1 MENKFY
7 KCLELDKILL
17 LLADETS
24 IERSREAALALE
36 PSSGLFEANEL
47 LAETNDAHMLVG
59 RFGTPSFGTVRDM
72 TNAIRRAQAGAVLN
86 TLELLRIAEL
96 LRVIRSLE
104 EWRKKSASIETKL
117 DMRFNM
123 LAPNK
128 YLETKITTSILSED
142 EIADTAS
149 HNLQDIRRKISIA
162 SSKVRERL
170 DKIIHSASYQKFL
183 QDSIVTIRG
192 GRFVI
197 PVKAEFR
204 SSVPG
209 LVHDTS
215 ASGAT
220 VFIEPMG
227 VVEANNDIRIL
238 RSKEQAE
245 IERILANLSAEIGA
259 YADSM
264 CKSYDILVQLNLIFA
279 KANLAYK
286 MKATAPIL
294 NANGRIKIK
303 KARHPLIDP
312 EKVVATDIE
321 LGTSFD
327 TLVITGPNTGGKT
340 VTLKT
345 IGLFSLMAMCGLMI
359 PASDNSELS
368 VFDDVLADIGDEQ
381 SIEQSLST
389 FSAHMTMI
397 IQILKRANDRSLVL
411 IDELGSGTDPA
422 EGAALATAILERLRS
437 MGVRLAATTHYD
449 EIKRFALETNGVE
462 NGCCEF
468 DIKTLRPT
476 YRLLIGMPGRSNAF
490 AISKSLGIDDEI
502 IARAEELVSQENT
515 RFEEV
520 VKKLEDSRSVL
531 EEKLIEAENT
541 KRESEQILKEAN
553 EKAERIEKDAKNE
566 LDLAKAQAGNIVQKA
581 RAQVYA
587 LLDELEAVKKKKNVT
602 AEDKAKLKAGIRNME
617 NDADPIER
625 RKNDEYVLPR
635 KLKKGDN
642 VLIFDIDKKGI
653 ILDIDETAQNALVQA
668 GIVKM
673 RVEFSN
679 LRLLKEDT
687 VKKPIR
693 KSTRTVKTDVSRTAS
708 TEVDV
713 RGQTAMEAIM
723 SVDNAID
730 SAILMNLNTLTIIH
744 GKGTGVLRKEIQAH
758 LKKHPSIRSYR
769 LGTYGEGD
777 AGVTIAELK

>member
-1 MENKFY
+1 
-7 KCLELDKILL
+7 
-17 LLADETS
+17 
-24 IERSREAALALE
+24 
-36 PSSGLFEANEL
+36 
-47 LAETNDAHMLVG
+47 
-59 RFGTPSFGTVRDM
+59 
-72 TNAIRRAQAGAVLN
+72 
-86 TLELLRIAEL
+86 
-96 LRVIRSLE
+96 
-104 EWRKKSASIETKL
+104 
-117 DMRFNM
+117 M

-294 NANGRIKIK
+294 NADGRIKIK

-437 MGVRLAATTHYD
+437 MDVRLAATTHYD
-449 EIKRFALETNGVE
+449 EIKRFALEANGVE

-587 LLDELEAVKKKKNVT
+587 LLDELEAVKKKQNVT

>member
-128 YLETKITTSILSED
+128 YLEAKITTSILSED

-294 NANGRIKIK
+294 NADGRIKIK

-587 LLDELEAVKKKKNVT
+587 LLDELEAVKKKQNVT

-713 RGQTAMEAIM
+713 RGQTAMEAVM

>member
-149 HNLQDIRRKISIA
+149 HNLQNIRRKISIA

-294 NANGRIKIK
+294 NADGRIKIK

-437 MGVRLAATTHYD
+437 MDVRLAATTHYD
-449 EIKRFALETNGVE
+449 EIKRFALEANGVE

-587 LLDELEAVKKKKNVT
+587 LLDELEAVKKKQNVT

>member
-437 MGVRLAATTHYD
+437 MDVRLAATTHYD

-587 LLDELEAVKKKKNVT
+587 LLDELEAVKKKQNVT

>member
-1 MENKFY
+1 MENKYY
-7 KCLELDKILL
+7 KSLELDKILA

-24 IERSREAALALE
+24 MEHAHEQALKLE
-36 PSSGLFEANEL
+36 PSSGLFEAQEL

-72 TNAIRRAQAGAVLN
+72 TNALRRAQAGAVLN
-86 TLELLRIAEL
+86 TIELLRIAEL
-96 LRVIRSLE
+96 LRVIRSLV

-117 DMRFNM
+117 DMRFNL

-128 YLETKITTSILSED
+128 YLETKITSSILSED

-149 HNLQDIRRKISIA
+149 HDLQDIRRKITIA

-170 DKIIHSASYQKFL
+170 DKIIHSTSYQKFL
-183 QDSIVTIRG
+183 QDSIITIRG

-215 ASGAT
+215 ASGST

-238 RSKEQAE
+238 RSKEQTE
-245 IERILANLSAEIGA
+245 IERILMNLSAEVGA
-259 YADSM
+259 NADPL
-264 CKSYDILVQLNLIFA
+264 CKSYDILAQLNLIFA

-286 MKATAPIL
+286 MKATSPIL
-294 NANGRIKIK
+294 NDRGKIVIK

-321 LGTSFD
+321 LGTTFD

-368 VFDDVLADIGDEQ
+368 VFTNVLADIGDEQ

-389 FSAHMTMI
+389 FSAHMTTI
-397 IQILKRANDRSLVL
+397 IEILKRADNHSLVL

-449 EIKRFALETNGVE
+449 EIKRFALDTNGVE

-490 AISKSLGIDDEI
+490 AISRSLGIDREI

-515 RFEEV
+515 HFEEV
-520 VKKLEDSRSVL
+520 VKKLEDSRSDL
-531 EEKLIEAENT
+531 EEKLLEAENT
-541 KRESEQILKEAN
+541 KREAEQLLKEAN
-553 EKAERIEKDAKNE
+553 ERAERIEKDAKNE
-566 LDLAKAQAGNIVQKA
+566 LDLAKSQAGNIVQKA

-587 LLDELEAVKKKKNVT
+587 LLDELDAVKKKQNIT
-602 AEDKAKLKAGIRNME
+602 AEDKARLKAGIRSME

-625 RKNDEYVLPR
+625 RKSDEYVLPR
-635 KLKKGDN
+635 KLRNGDN
-642 VLIFDIDKKGI
+642 VLIFDIDKKGTVI
-653 ILDIDETAQNALVQA
+653 EVDESSESALVQA

-673 RVEFSN
+673 RVEISN

-687 VKKPIR
+687 VKKPVR
-693 KSTRTVKTDVSRTAS
+693 KATRTVRTDVKRTAS
-708 TEVDV
+708 TEVDL

-723 SVDNAID
+723 SVDSAID
-730 SAILMNLNTLTIIH
+730 SAILMGLNTLTIIH
-744 GKGTGVLRKEIQAH
+744 GKGTGVLRKEVQAH
-758 LKKHPSIRSYR
+758 LKKHPSVRSFR

>member
-1 MENKFY
+1 MENKYY
-7 KCLELDKILL
+7 KSLELDKILT

-24 IERSREAALALE
+24 MERAREAALKLE
-36 PSSGLFEANEL
+36 PSSGLFEAREL

-72 TNAIRRAQAGAVLN
+72 TNALRRAQAGAVLN

-96 LRVIRSLE
+96 LRVIRSLV

-117 DMRFNM
+117 DMRFN
-123 LAPNK
+123 LLTPNK
-128 YLETKITTSILSED
+128 YLETKITSSILSED

-149 HNLQDIRRKISIA
+149 HDLQDIRRKIAIA

-183 QDSIVTIRG
+183 QDSIITIRG

-204 SSVPG
+204 SSIPG

-215 ASGAT
+215 ASGST

-245 IERILANLSAEIGA
+245 IERILMNLSAEVGA
-259 YADSM
+259 NADSL
-264 CKSYDILVQLNLIFA
+264 CKSYDILAQLNLIFA

-286 MKATAPIL
+286 MKATAPML
-294 NANGRIKIK
+294 NDNGKIVIK

-345 IGLFSLMAMCGLMI
+345 IGLFSIMAMCGLMI

-368 VFDDVLADIGDEQ
+368 VFTNVLADIGDEQ

-389 FSAHMTMI
+389 FSAHMTTI
-397 IQILKRANDRSLVL
+397 IEILRRADDHSLVL

-449 EIKRFALETNGVE
+449 EIKRFALDTNGVE

-490 AISKSLGIDDEI
+490 AISRSLGIDCDI
-502 IARAEELVSQENT
+502 ISRAEELVSQENT

-520 VKKLEDSRSVL
+520 VKKLEDSRSDL
-531 EEKLIEAENT
+531 EEKLLEVENT
-541 KRESEQILKEAN
+541 KREAEQLLKEAN
-553 EKAERIEKDAKNE
+553 ERAERIEKDAKNE
-566 LDLAKAQAGNIVQKA
+566 LDLAKSQAGSIVQKA
-581 RAQVYA
+581 RAQVYS
-587 LLDELEAVKKKKNVT
+587 LLDELDAIKKKQNIT

-617 NDADPIER
+617 NDADPIEH
-625 RKNDEYVLPR
+625 RKSDEYVLPR
-635 KLKKGDN
+635 KLKNGDN
-642 VLIFDIDKKGI
+642 VLIFDIDKKGTVVEV
-653 ILDIDETAQNALVQA
+653 DESSQSALIQA

-679 LRLLKEDT
+679 LRLLKDDA

-693 KSTRTVKTDVSRTAS
+693 KATRTVRTDVKRTAS
-708 TEVDV
+708 TEVDL

-730 SAILMNLNTLTIIH
+730 SAILMGLNTLTIIH
-744 GKGTGVLRKEIQAH
+744 GKGTGVLRKEVQTH
-758 LKKHPSIRSYR
+758 LKKHPSVRSFR

>member
-128 YLETKITTSILSED
+128 YLETKITTSIFSED

-294 NANGRIKIK
+294 NADGRIKIK

-437 MGVRLAATTHYD
+437 MDVRLAATTHYD
-449 EIKRFALETNGVE
+449 EIKRFALEANGVE

-587 LLDELEAVKKKKNVT
+587 LLDELEAVKKKQNVT

>member
-86 TLELLRIAEL
+86 TLEFLRIAEL

-128 YLETKITTSILSED
+128 YLEAKITTSILSED

-294 NANGRIKIK
+294 NADGRIKIK

-359 PASDNSELS
+359 PALDNSELS

-587 LLDELEAVKKKKNVT
+587 LLDELEAVKKKQNVT

>member
-238 RSKEQAE
+238 SSKEQAE

-294 NANGRIKIK
+294 NADGRIKIK

-587 LLDELEAVKKKKNVT
+587 LLDELEAVKKKQNVT
-602 AEDKAKLKAGIRNME
+602 SEDKAKLKAGIRNME

-693 KSTRTVKTDVSRTAS
+693 KSTRTVKTDVSRAAS

-730 SAILMNLNTLTIIH
+730 SAILMGLNTLTIIH

>member
-1 MENKFY
+1 
-7 KCLELDKILL
+7 
-17 LLADETS
+17 
-24 IERSREAALALE
+24 
-36 PSSGLFEANEL
+36 
-47 LAETNDAHMLVG
+47 
-59 RFGTPSFGTVRDM
+59 
-72 TNAIRRAQAGAVLN
+72 
-86 TLELLRIAEL
+86 
-96 LRVIRSLE
+96 
-104 EWRKKSASIETKL
+104 
-117 DMRFNM
+117 
-123 LAPNK
+123 
-128 YLETKITTSILSED
+128 
-142 EIADTAS
+142 
-149 HNLQDIRRKISIA
+149 
-162 SSKVRERL
+162 
-170 DKIIHSASYQKFL
+170 
-183 QDSIVTIRG
+183 
-192 GRFVI
+192 
-197 PVKAEFR
+197 
-204 SSVPG
+204 
-209 LVHDTS
+209 
-215 ASGAT
+215 
-220 VFIEPMG
+220 
-227 VVEANNDIRIL
+227 
-238 RSKEQAE
+238 
-245 IERILANLSAEIGA
+245 
-259 YADSM
+259 
-264 CKSYDILVQLNLIFA
+264 
-279 KANLAYK
+279 
-286 MKATAPIL
+286 
-294 NANGRIKIK
+294 
-303 KARHPLIDP
+303 
-312 EKVVATDIE
+312 
-321 LGTSFD
+321 
-327 TLVITGPNTGGKT
+327 
-340 VTLKT
+340 
-345 IGLFSLMAMCGLMI
+345 
-359 PASDNSELS
+359 
-368 VFDDVLADIGDEQ
+368 
-381 SIEQSLST
+381 
-389 FSAHMTMI
+389 
-397 IQILKRANDRSLVL
+397 
-411 IDELGSGTDPA
+411 
-422 EGAALATAILERLRS
+422 
-437 MGVRLAATTHYD
+437 
-449 EIKRFALETNGVE
+449 
-462 NGCCEF
+462 
-468 DIKTLRPT
+468 
-476 YRLLIGMPGRSNAF
+476 MPGRSNAF

-587 LLDELEAVKKKKNVT
+587 LLDELEAVKKKQNVT

>member
-128 YLETKITTSILSED
+128 YLEAKITTSILSED

-294 NANGRIKIK
+294 NADGRIKIK

-449 EIKRFALETNGVE
+449 EIKRFALEANGVE

-587 LLDELEAVKKKKNVT
+587 LLDELEAVKKKQNVT

>member
-36 PSSGLFEANEL
+36 PSSGLFDANEL

-128 YLETKITTSILSED
+128 YLEAKITTSILSED

-294 NANGRIKIK
+294 NADGRIKIK

-587 LLDELEAVKKKKNVT
+587 LLDELEAVKKKQNVT

>member
-47 LAETNDAHMLVG
+47 LAETNDAHMLVE

-294 NANGRIKIK
+294 NADGRIKIK

-437 MGVRLAATTHYD
+437 MDVRLAATTHYD
-449 EIKRFALETNGVE
+449 EIKRFALEANGVE

-587 LLDELEAVKKKKNVT
+587 LLDELEAVKKKQNVT

>member
-294 NANGRIKIK
+294 NADGRIKIK

-587 LLDELEAVKKKKNVT
+587 LLDELEAVKKKQNVT

-693 KSTRTVKTDVSRTAS
+693 KSTRTVKTDVSRAAS

-713 RGQTAMEAIM
+713 RGQTAMEAVM

-730 SAILMNLNTLTIIH
+730 SAILMGLNTLTIIH

>member
-294 NANGRIKIK
+294 NADGRIKIK

-587 LLDELEAVKKKKNVT
+587 LLDELEAVKKKQNVT

-693 KSTRTVKTDVSRTAS
+693 KSTRTVKTDVSRAAS

-713 RGQTAMEAIM
+713 RGQTAMEAVM

-744 GKGTGVLRKEIQAH
+744 GKGTGVLRKESQAP

>member
-238 RSKEQAE
+238 SSKEQAE

-294 NANGRIKIK
+294 NADGRIKIK

-437 MGVRLAATTHYD
+437 MDVRLAATTHYD
-449 EIKRFALETNGVE
+449 EIKRFALEANGVE

-587 LLDELEAVKKKKNVT
+587 LLDELEAVKKKQNVT

>member
-96 LRVIRSLE
+96 LRVIRAHE

-294 NANGRIKIK
+294 NADGRIKIK

-437 MGVRLAATTHYD
+437 MDVRLAATTHYD
-449 EIKRFALETNGVE
+449 EIKRFALEANGVE

-587 LLDELEAVKKKKNVT
+587 LLDELEAVKKKQNVT

>member
-294 NANGRIKIK
+294 NADGRIKIK

-437 MGVRLAATTHYD
+437 MDVRLAATTHYD
-449 EIKRFALETNGVE
+449 EIKRFALEANGVE

-587 LLDELEAVKKKKNVT
+587 LLDELEAVKKKQNVT

-777 AGVTIAELK
+777 AGVTITELK

>member
-1 MENKFY
+1 MENKYY
-7 KCLELDKILL
+7 KSLELDKILA
-17 LLADETS
+17 LLAQETTM
-24 IERSREAALALE
+24 ERAREEALRLT
-36 PSSGLFEANEL
+36 PSSGLFEAREL
-47 LAETNDAHMLVG
+47 LSETSDAHMLAG
-59 RFGTPSFGTVRDM
+59 RFGTPSFGSIHDM
-72 TNAIRRAQAGAVLN
+72 TNALRRAQAGAVLN

-96 LRVIRSLE
+96 LRVIRSLV
-104 EWRKKSASIETKL
+104 EWRKKSASVETKL
-117 DMRFNM
+117 DMRFNLLM
-123 LAPNK
+123 PNK
-128 YLETKITTSILSED
+128 YLETKITSSILSED

-149 HNLQDIRRKISIA
+149 RELQDIRRKIAVA

-170 DKIIHSASYQKFL
+170 DKIIHSSSYQKFL
-183 QDSIVTIRG
+183 QDSIITIRG

-215 ASGAT
+215 SSGAT

-245 IERILANLSAEIGA
+245 IERILLNLSAEAGA
-259 YADSM
+259 NADSI
-264 CKSYDILVQLNLIFA
+264 CKSYDILAQLNVIFA
-279 KANLAYK
+279 KASLAYK
-286 MKATAPIL
+286 MKATVPIL
-294 NANGRIKIK
+294 NDNGKIVIKR
-303 KARHPLIDP
+303 ARHPLIDP

-368 VFDDVLADIGDEQ
+368 VFTNVLADIGDEQ

-389 FSAHMTMI
+389 FSSHMTTI
-397 IQILKRANDRSLVL
+397 IEILKRADDRSLVL

-422 EGAALATAILERLRS
+422 EGAALAMAILERLRS

-449 EIKRFALETNGVE
+449 EIKRFALDTDGVE

-490 AISKSLGIDDEI
+490 AISQSLGIDNDI
-502 IARAEELVSQENT
+502 ISRAEDLLSHENT
-515 RFEEV
+515 RFEDV
-520 VKKLEDSRSVL
+520 VKRLEDSRAEL
-531 EEKLIEAENT
+531 EERLIETENA
-541 KRESEQILKEAN
+541 KREAEQLLKEA
-553 EKAERIEKDAKNE
+553 AERAARIEKDAKNE
-566 LDLAKAQAGNIVQKA
+566 LDLARSQAGSIVQKA
-581 RAQVYA
+581 RAQAYA
-587 LLDELEAVKKKKNVT
+587 LLDELDAIRKKQNVT

-625 RKNDEYVLPR
+625 RKSDEYVLPR
-635 KLKKGDN
+635 KLKSGDN
-642 VLIFDIDKKGI
+642 VLIYDIDKKGSVI
-653 ILDIDETAQNALVQA
+653 EVDEGSQSALVQA

-679 LRLLKEDT
+679 LRLLKEET
-687 VKKPIR
+687 VKKPVR
-693 KSTRTVKTDVSRTAS
+693 KATRTVRTDIRRTAS
-708 TEVDV
+708 TEVDL
-713 RGQTAMEAIM
+713 RGQTVTEAVI

-730 SAILMNLNTLTIIH
+730 SAILMGLNTLTIIH

-758 LKKHPSIRSYR
+758 LKSHPSVTSFR

-777 AGVTIAELK
+777 SGVTIATLR

>member
-209 LVHDTS
+209 LVHDPS

-587 LLDELEAVKKKKNVT
+587 LLDELEAVKKKQNVT

>member
-294 NANGRIKIK
+294 NADGRIKIK

-437 MGVRLAATTHYD
+437 MDVRLAATTHYD
-449 EIKRFALETNGVE
+449 EIKRFALEANGVE

-587 LLDELEAVKKKKNVT
+587 LLDELDAVKKKQNVT

>member
-1 MENKFY
+1 M
-7 KCLELDKILL
+7 
-17 LLADETS
+17 
-24 IERSREAALALE
+24 
-36 PSSGLFEANEL
+36 
-47 LAETNDAHMLVG
+47 
-59 RFGTPSFGTVRDM
+59 
-72 TNAIRRAQAGAVLN
+72 
-86 TLELLRIAEL
+86 
-96 LRVIRSLE
+96 
-104 EWRKKSASIETKL
+104 
-117 DMRFNM
+117 
-123 LAPNK
+123 
-128 YLETKITTSILSED
+128 
-142 EIADTAS
+142 
-149 HNLQDIRRKISIA
+149 
-162 SSKVRERL
+162 
-170 DKIIHSASYQKFL
+170 

-587 LLDELEAVKKKKNVT
+587 LLDELEAVKKKQNVT

>member
-227 VVEANNDIRIL
+227 VDEANNDIRIL

-587 LLDELEAVKKKKNVT
+587 LLDELEAVKKKQNVT

>member
-294 NANGRIKIK
+294 NADGRIKIK

-587 LLDELEAVKKKKNVT
+587 LLDELEAVKKKQNVT

-713 RGQTAMEAIM
+713 RGQTAMEAVM

>member
-294 NANGRIKIK
+294 NADGRIKIK

-437 MGVRLAATTHYD
+437 MDVRLAATTHYD
-449 EIKRFALETNGVE
+449 EIKRFALEANGVE

-587 LLDELEAVKKKKNVT
+587 LLDELEAVKKKQNVT

-713 RGQTAMEAIM
+713 RGQTAMEATM

>member
-1 MENKFY
+1 
-7 KCLELDKILL
+7 
-17 LLADETS
+17 
-24 IERSREAALALE
+24 
-36 PSSGLFEANEL
+36 
-47 LAETNDAHMLVG
+47 
-59 RFGTPSFGTVRDM
+59 
-72 TNAIRRAQAGAVLN
+72 
-86 TLELLRIAEL
+86 
-96 LRVIRSLE
+96 
-104 EWRKKSASIETKL
+104 
-117 DMRFNM
+117 M

-128 YLETKITTSILSED
+128 YLEAKITTSILSED

-294 NANGRIKIK
+294 NADGRIKIK

-587 LLDELEAVKKKKNVT
+587 LLDELEAVKKKQNVT

-642 VLIFDIDKKGI
+642 VLIFDIDKKGT
-653 ILDIDETAQNALVQA
+653 ILEIDETAQNALVQA

>member
-128 YLETKITTSILSED
+128 YLEAKITTSILSED

-294 NANGRIKIK
+294 NADGRIKIK

-327 TLVITGPNTGGKT
+327 TLVISGPNTGGKT

-587 LLDELEAVKKKKNVT
+587 LLDELEAVKKKQNVT

-642 VLIFDIDKKGI
+642 VLIFDIDKKGT
-653 ILDIDETAQNALVQA
+653 ILEIDETAQNALVQA

>member
-86 TLELLRIAEL
+86 TLEFLRIAEL

-128 YLETKITTSILSED
+128 YLEAKITTSILSED

-294 NANGRIKIK
+294 NADGRIKIK

-587 LLDELEAVKKKKNVT
+587 LLDELEAVKKKQNVT

>member
-294 NANGRIKIK
+294 NADGRIKIK

-515 RFEEV
+515 RFEEI

-587 LLDELEAVKKKKNVT
+587 LLDELEAVKKKQNVT

>member
-294 NANGRIKIK
+294 NADGRIKIK

-437 MGVRLAATTHYD
+437 MDVRLAATTHYD
-449 EIKRFALETNGVE
+449 EIKRFALEANGVE

-587 LLDELEAVKKKKNVT
+587 LLDELEAVKKKQNVT

-642 VLIFDIDKKGI
+642 VLI
-653 ILDIDETAQNALVQA
+653 LSL
-668 GIVKM
+668 
-673 RVEFSN
+673 
-679 LRLLKEDT
+679 
-687 VKKPIR
+687 
-693 KSTRTVKTDVSRTAS
+693 
-708 TEVDV
+708 
-713 RGQTAMEAIM
+713 
-723 SVDNAID
+723 
-730 SAILMNLNTLTIIH
+730 IH
-744 GKGTGVLRKEIQAH
+744 I
-758 LKKHPSIRSYR
+758 
-769 LGTYGEGD
+769 
-777 AGVTIAELK
+777 

>member
-128 YLETKITTSILSED
+128 YLEAKITTSILSED

-294 NANGRIKIK
+294 NADGRIKIK

-587 LLDELEAVKKKKNVT
+587 LLDELEAVKKKQNVT

-730 SAILMNLNTLTIIH
+730 SAILMGLNTLTIIH

>member
-294 NANGRIKIK
+294 NADGRIKIK

-422 EGAALATAILERLRS
+422 EGASLATAILERLRS
-437 MGVRLAATTHYD
+437 MDVRLAATTHYD
-449 EIKRFALETNGVE
+449 EIKRFALEANGVE

-587 LLDELEAVKKKKNVT
+587 LLDELEAVKKKQNVT

>member
-142 EIADTAS
+142 KIADTAS

-587 LLDELEAVKKKKNVT
+587 LLDELEAVKKKQNVT

>member
-104 EWRKKSASIETKL
+104 EWRKKSASVETKL

-294 NANGRIKIK
+294 NADGRIKIK

-587 LLDELEAVKKKKNVT
+587 LLDELEAVKKKQNVT

>member
-264 CKSYDILVQLNLIFA
+264 CKSYGILVQLNLIFA

-294 NANGRIKIK
+294 NADGRIKIK

-587 LLDELEAVKKKKNVT
+587 LLDELEAVKKKQNVT

>member
-294 NANGRIKIK
+294 NADGRIKIK

-437 MGVRLAATTHYD
+437 MDVRLAATTHYD
-449 EIKRFALETNGVE
+449 EIKRFALEANGVE

-587 LLDELEAVKKKKNVT
+587 LLDELEAVKKKQNVT

-625 RKNDEYVLPR
+625 RK
-635 KLKKGDN
+635 
-642 VLIFDIDKKGI
+642 
-653 ILDIDETAQNALVQA
+653 
-668 GIVKM
+668 M
-673 RVEFSN
+673 
-679 LRLLKEDT
+679 
-687 VKKPIR
+687 
-693 KSTRTVKTDVSRTAS
+693 
-708 TEVDV
+708 
-713 RGQTAMEAIM
+713 M
-723 SVDNAID
+723 SMFCQE
-730 SAILMNLNTLTIIH
+730 S
-744 GKGTGVLRKEIQAH
+744 
-758 LKKHPSIRSYR
+758 
-769 LGTYGEGD
+769 
-777 AGVTIAELK
+777 